1 MVDKNEKMVKSVDDK
16 GNTVKVLIKNP
27 TAKQYRDSQVE
38 YNKAFREALD
48 SGALLRQKIN
58 DHMVDQGIWGDDKE
72 KKYDNFAK
80 EINEKE
86 ELLKGGGVKLSDA
99 KTAALRLRDIRNDFK
114 DLLSERNYLDSNSAE
129 GQADNARFAELV
141 RVCMINPDTDQPY
154 FVDQQAYDSQAD
166 QPWVVE
172 ASSELANMLYGLDPD
187 YEGNLVENKFLK
199 EFKFVNEDLRFIND
213 DGHTVDIEGRLINK
227 DGKYIA
233 YRTKEGK
240 EKQDPEDVYFVNVKG
255 DEVVLVTD
263 DQGEETWVKKALIE
277 RKPFLDDSGNPIVSE
292 ENTTKTKTTKRK
304 PRVTKTDAKTV

>member
-1 MVDKNEKMVKSVDDK
+1 
-16 GNTVKVLIKNP
+16 
-27 TAKQYRDSQVE
+27 
-38 YNKAFREALD
+38 
-48 SGALLRQKIN
+48 
-58 DHMVDQGIWGDDKE
+58 
-72 KKYDNFAK
+72 
-80 EINEKE
+80 
-86 ELLKGGGVKLSDA
+86 
-99 KTAALRLRDIRNDFK
+99 
-114 DLLSERNYLDSNSAE
+114 
-129 GQADNARFAELV
+129 
-141 RVCMINPDTDQPY
+141 
-154 FVDQQAYDSQAD
+154 
-166 QPWVVE
+166 
-172 ASSELANMLYGLDPD
+172 
-187 YEGNLVENKFLK
+187 
-199 EFKFVNEDLRFIND
+199 RFIND